1 MSVVAVLL
9 SGEGGEETGSVV
21 EVVEE
26 VSGVELVS
34 SDEELGSG
42 DKDGSDEEL
51 VSRDCE
57 GVLEE
62 LLVSVGGVED
72 GVLVL
77 VVVVVVVFPEDTVS
91 PDKLLSPLP

>member
-1 MSVVAVLL
+1 VSVVAVLL

-26 VSGVELVS
+26 VPDEEFVSGVE
-34 SDEELGSG
+34 DGSG
-42 DKDGSDEEL
+42 EEL
-51 VSRDCE
+51 VSGDCE

-77 VVVVVVVFPEDTVS
+77 VVVVVIVFPEDTVS